1 MNHPFIRFVSAIIL
15 SIVTSVAIRA
25 ICMMCFT
32 GLVNFFANF
41 SFKTMI
47 YTSIACSVGGGLLTL
62 IIPLLFLGLHWAGNG
77 SKWIAALPIFIF
89 VNYFIGDCLYLFTD
103 DIYHGVYSV
112 EVMTFLREEAG
123 GFYTPGAV
131 LTIIVM
137 LVSYIAAGA
146 ALLTRE
152 ND

>member
-1 MNHPFIRFVSAIIL
+1 MNHPFIRFVSAILL
-15 SIVTSVAIRA
+15 SIVTSIAIRT
-25 ICMMCFT
+25 ICLMCFT

-47 YTSIACSVGGGLLTL
+47 YTGIASSVGGGLLTL
-62 IIPLLFLGLHWAGNG
+62 IVPLLFLGLHWAGNG
-77 SKWIAALPIFIF
+77 SKWIAVLPIFFFI
-89 VNYFIGDCLYLFTD
+89 NYFIGDCLYLFTD
-103 DIYHGVYSV
+103 DIYHGVYS
-112 EVMTFLREEAG
+112 EELMTFLREEAG
-123 GFYTPGAV
+123 GFYMPGAV

-146 ALLTRE
+146 ALLTKE

>member
-1 MNHPFIRFVSAIIL
+1 MLTFIV
-15 SIVTSVAIRA
+15 
-25 ICMMCFT
+25 
-32 GLVNFFANF
+32 
-41 SFKTMI
+41 
-47 YTSIACSVGGGLLTL
+47 
-62 IIPLLFLGLHWAGNG
+62 PLLLMGLHWAGNG

-89 VNYFIGDCLYLFTD
+89 INYFIGDCLYLFTD

-146 ALLTRE
+146 ALLTKE
-152 ND
+152 NY